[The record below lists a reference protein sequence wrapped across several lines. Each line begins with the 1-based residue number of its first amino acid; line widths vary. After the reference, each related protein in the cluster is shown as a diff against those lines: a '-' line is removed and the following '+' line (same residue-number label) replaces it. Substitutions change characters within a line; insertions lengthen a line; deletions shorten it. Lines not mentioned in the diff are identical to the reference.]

1 MADRRDYLV
10 AVYGLAVGVC
20 LHYGWTWFAPE
31 IQALVWNAAGAAA
44 MVALLVGVT
53 WRAGW
58 PARGVAAWWIA
69 EECLVAGCSI
79 GFIFWPWVI
88 EPGQPMCQPLI
99 GVDLGKIGIALVAGL
114 LAVNLQAL
122 TGGKRGPE

>member
-1 MADRRDYLV
+1 MANRRDYEL
-10 AVYGLAVGVC
+10 AVYGLAVGVA

-44 MVALLVGVT
+44 RIALLVGIT

-69 EECLVAGCSI
+69 EELLVAGCSVA
-79 GFIFWPWVI
+79 FIFDPWVI
-88 EPGQPMCQPLI
+88 PDGQAMCQPLI
-99 GVDLGKIGIALVAGL
+99 GVDLGKISLAVAAGL

-122 TGGKRGPE
+122 TGAKRGAE